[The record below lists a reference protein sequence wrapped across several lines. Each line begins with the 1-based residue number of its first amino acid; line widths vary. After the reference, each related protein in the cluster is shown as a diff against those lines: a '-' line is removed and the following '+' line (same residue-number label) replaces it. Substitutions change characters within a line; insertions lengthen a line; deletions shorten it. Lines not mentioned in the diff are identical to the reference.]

1 MTNLRRTFIFSGL
14 TAFLILGGVVNFASA
29 QVGNSTVTNGT
40 LAVYAD
46 VYHGKSTASGEKYD
60 RAAYT
65 AAHLSLPFGSIVRV
79 ANFETGRMVDVRI
92 NDRKGDDGRLVNLSR
107 AAADYLGLAPNRVT
121 AGSLMVINGSH
132 ANQATSYRAAP
143 SSAPAGRS
151 QSVRPVRPLGNLFG
165 GAVAGGAASGGAV
178 AGPRVNTG
186 GGIPPA
192 DYDYPDPH
200 SFANTPQIPAA
211 PRYSGGGTA
220 AVSPPMAQTTYG
232 QYQGSMASPAQT
244 MAPTTSTVKPTA
256 VTAATP
262 YRVQFGAFQNP
273 TSAHELA
280 QSIGRAGIGATVA
293 QAPGSTLFVVLSGGG
308 FRSAADAN
316 RWIDQEGSLRGWRER
331 PLVVR

>member
-1 MTNLRRTFIFSGL
+1 MNLRRTFFSAWLSASLVWGGL
-14 TAFLILGGVVNFASA
+14 VNIASA

-60 RAAYT
+60 RAAFT

-121 AGSLMVINGSH
+121 AGSLMVINGSNP
-132 ANQATSYRAAP
+132 NQAANYRPASTP
-143 SSAPAGRS
+143 APAGRS
-151 QSVRPVRPLGNLFG
+151 QSIRPVRPLGNLFG
-165 GAVAGGAASGGAV
+165 GAVAGGAVAS
-178 AGPRVNTG
+178 PRTNSV
-186 GGIPPA
+186 GIPPA
-192 DYDYPDPH
+192 DYNYPDPNT
-200 SFANTPQIPAA
+200 FANTTQIPAP

-220 AVSPPMAQTTYG
+220 SVSPPMAQTRYG
-232 QYQGSMASPAQT
+232 QYQGSMAAPAQSL
-244 MAPTTSTVKPTA
+244 APPMTTVKPTA

-273 TSAHELA
+273 SSAHELA

-308 FRSAADAN
+308 FRSAAEAN
-316 RWIDQEGSLRGWRER
+316 RWIDQEGAQRGWRER
-331 PLVVR
+331 PVVVR